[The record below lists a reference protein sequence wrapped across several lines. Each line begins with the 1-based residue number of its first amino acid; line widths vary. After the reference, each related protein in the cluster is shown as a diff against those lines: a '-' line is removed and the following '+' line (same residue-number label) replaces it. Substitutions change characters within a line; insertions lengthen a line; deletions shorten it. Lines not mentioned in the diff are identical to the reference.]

1 MLHNIFVRMLRLVN
15 PNIKFP
21 ELYPKVERKLP
32 TVADKG
38 YDKVGDF
45 TLRDKIDFMPQ
56 PGIQERL
63 CACDSNLIFL
73 CGAAT
78 MGKTYGM
85 FLKALSGIDRMGFT
99 ARMVSTRLQDS
110 KKGSSIF
117 RDAVEV
123 CGNFANCEYNSSDYP
138 TFMWKHWNSNLQ
150 LIHLNYNVNNPSEW
164 EEFKEYIKKQQ
175 SSMFLLDEAT
185 DMQEKAV
192 MYMFSRNRDSS
203 GAKLQMILSFNP
215 EHTHFTTTVLKDGGY
230 LTDDWYFRPEMDGVT
245 RYFYVAGDTFH
256 DLIWG
261 DTPEDVAKRANVQ
274 LSKKDIDAGI
284 TIDKIIKS
292 FTAFTGEASDNRKLV
307 AATGGQ
313 SIGNLH
319 AVGATQRNVLKG
331 GYFGLI
337 EKEENHVTRQMIHNL
352 WDNPISDDQNMYATM
367 DISSGGKGNDKCP
380 MVIWKGLQII
390 AILFFSGQPM
400 EIAPWIQRQL
410 TTYGVP
416 ITNFAYDA
424 TGHGYWMQGLT
435 SGMAVTSN
443 ARAKQ
448 ELDENGNP
456 VQAEQFFNL
465 RSQLLGKMKVL
476 FERGDIS
483 CSLDRYTQLPY
494 GKNGET
500 RQFIDILFDEINVFV
515 TQQRM
520 NKIYYKSKDEYKD
533 RYKHSPDLMD
543 AIMLRAVFEL
553 DARPKKKALP
563 PITDDAYN
571 GLYRNYN
578 PNARAIWV

>member
-1 MLHNIFVRMLRLVN
+1 M
-15 PNIKFP
+15 
-21 ELYPKVERKLP
+21 
-32 TVADKG
+32 
-38 YDKVGDF
+38 
-45 TLRDKIDFMPQ
+45 
-56 PGIQERL
+56 
-63 CACDSNLIFL
+63 
-73 CGAAT
+73 
-78 MGKTYGM
+78 
-85 FLKALSGIDRMGFT
+85 
-99 ARMVSTRLQDS
+99 
-110 KKGSSIF
+110 
-117 RDAVEV
+117 
-123 CGNFANCEYNSSDYP
+123 
-138 TFMWKHWNSNLQ
+138 
-150 LIHLNYNVNNPSEW
+150 
-164 EEFKEYIKKQQ
+164 
-175 SSMFLLDEAT
+175 
-185 DMQEKAV
+185 
-192 MYMFSRNRDSS
+192 
-203 GAKLQMILSFNP
+203 
-215 EHTHFTTTVLKDGGY
+215 
-230 LTDDWYFRPEMDGVT
+230 
-245 RYFYVAGDTFH
+245 
-256 DLIWG
+256 IWG

-337 EKEENHVTRQMIHNL
+337 EKEENQVTRQMIHNL

-390 AILFFSGQPM
+390 AIQFFSGQPM

-435 SGMAVTSN
+435 SGMAVTAN

-456 VQAEQFFNL
+456 MQAEQYFNL

-483 CSLDRYTQLPY
+483 CAVDKYTVLPY

-520 NKIYYKSKDEYKD
+520 NRIYYKSKEEYKD
-533 RYKHSPDLMD
+533 RYKHSPDIMD

-553 DARPKKKALP
+553 DARPKKKPSP

-571 GLYRNYN
+571 GLYRSYK